1 VRAVADGGDRVADDD
16 EDAFRCSVTQS
27 APPSPAKQR
36 RASDGHRGLAR
47 IFRGKQ
53 ASGNT
58 IALTATTGSSFGAG
72 PFDIVPRAS
81 SASDLGSAVSVVGL
95 DPGLDPAERRRGL
108 GRLLGRKRVA
118 EEANLPAS
126 PAGSA
131 AQAGSSGRVA
141 DGDAPPQPQQQQQNR
156 RRLFAG
162 LRKRLHMA

>member
-1 VRAVADGGDRVADDD
+1 VRAVADGVDRVADDD
-16 EDAFRCSVTQS
+16 EDACRCIVTQS
-27 APPSPAKQR
+27 APTSPMKQR
-36 RASDGHRGLAR
+36 GSDGPRGLAR
-47 IFRGKQ
+47 IFRGNKQ
-53 ASGNT
+53 AGGNA

-108 GRLLGRKRVA
+108 GRLLGRKRA
-118 EEANLPAS
+118 AAEANLPGS
-126 PAGSA
+126 PAGSSVA
-131 AQAGSSGRVA
+131 HTGSPSEVA
-141 DGDAPPQPQQQQQNR
+141 DGDVPPQQQNR